1 MAAASDEVAVWVA
14 RVPSHSAL
22 SAADL
27 ALLDEEDLERCRR
40 LRRGEERARFV
51 AGRVLLRT
59 ALAAATGDDPRV
71 FRFAC
76 TSSGQPRLAS
86 AASGLEFSLAHA
98 GGAVAVAMA
107 RGFPVGV
114 DIEPVVALEP
124 GDIAVAL
131 SADERADLE
140 GLAPAQ
146 RGSAVLRLWTLK
158 EAWSK
163 LAGRGVDLDFAGI
176 EVAQLEKRPDL
187 LLESFELA
195 VGDGLF
201 RVGLAARLDAGH
213 PAVRIRLES
222 GRGPGA
228 VVVPVSV

>member
-1 MAAASDEVAVWVA
+1 MAAASDEIAVWVA

-40 LRRGEERARFV
+40 LRRTHERARFI
-51 AGRVLLRT
+51 AGRALLRRV
-59 ALAAATGDDPRV
+59 LAAMSGDPAHG
-71 FRFAC
+71 FRFVYG
-76 TSSGQPRLAS
+76 SSDKPRLEDG
-86 AASGLEFSLAHA
+86 ASGLEFSLAHA
-98 GGAVAVAMA
+98 GGAVAVALA

-146 RGSAVLRLWTLK
+146 RGSAALRLWTLK

-176 EVAQLEKRPDL
+176 EIAQLEERPDL
-187 LLESFELA
+187 FLESFELS

-201 RVGLAARLDAGH
+201 RVGLAARLDAGR
-213 PAVRIRLES
+213 PAIHIRLES
-222 GRGPGA
+222 ARGPAA
-228 VVVPVSV
+228 VVVPLWA